1 MFQLGMVVQQ
11 RIPMTN
17 IYDTPE
23 GIFGSPI
30 RHQNHQNSENLLKRC
45 LEWCYK
51 ALYCRGQQVL
61 NTPCPAPFIAPSKS
75 MIQKTIQQKISK
87 NNKPHFKLS
96 AHKHTHTHT
105 ETHHT
110 TTNLPRCC
118 WCFNLCNLLCFHELH
133 QVCESVSQARK
144 AHENWFPLV
153 RTNLKMMMS
162 SNFCKKSNQNAEK
175 RQPKAAFGSQKQT
188 PKPLFLEIPRIKRQ
202 KQYLTPP
209 HRTTPTT
216 NPGA

>member
-1 MFQLGMVVQQ
+1 MLQGPVLQGTTSFEYTLPGSLHCSFKINDTKDNSTKNIKKQQTTFQTFSTQ
-11 RIPMTN
+11 
-17 IYDTPE
+17 
-23 GIFGSPI
+23 
-30 RHQNHQNSENLLKRC
+30 
-45 LEWCYK
+45 
-51 ALYCRGQQVL
+51 
-61 NTPCPAPFIAPSKS
+61 
-75 MIQKTIQQKISK
+75 
-87 NNKPHFKLS
+87 
-96 AHKHTHTHT
+96 THTHT